1 MGKSAHKCSVLLFV
15 IVTPSLTSVR
25 INVVEKGVMNAFCEV
40 SGIEG
45 PPKIK
50 SECLRS
56 TFSCTVHFANEVTL
70 LTTEEHSYSL
80 HTIEHLV

>member
-1 MGKSAHKCSVLLFV
+1 
-15 IVTPSLTSVR
+15 
-25 INVVEKGVMNAFCEV
+25 MNAFCEV

-70 LTTEEHSYSL
+70 LTTAEHSYSL